1 MKVDVTRPLRAAS
14 AWVVAAAIGCGG
26 GGGSGPGTPPPV
38 SPEVLVS
45 SASPFPASCG
55 ESSHG
60 TLYREAEVEP
70 HAAVNPTNPANVL
83 AVWQQD
89 RWSDGG
95 ARGLLSGASFD
106 GGLTWERAALPVSA
120 CAGSGV
126 GIGASYGRAS
136 DPWVSFSPRG
146 VAFAISLSFTGGSFQ
161 PDSTSAVLVV
171 RSSDGGRT
179 WGEPAVLIADGGDA
193 FNDKETIT
201 ADPHDG
207 DYVYAV
213 WDRLDGDVHGPTW
226 FARTTDGGESW
237 EPAQAIYDPGPTSQT
252 IGNLIAVLGDGTVIA
267 LFTQIDIDSDQT
279 QHASLRVIRSADHGA
294 TWSLPIFVADLLAIG
309 AVDPDSQVGIR
320 DSAGLALL
328 AVAPDDTLYVTW
340 QDARFGE
347 GAREGIVLARSTD
360 GGLTFSEPVRVNGEP
375 SVDAFTPAIAVRD
388 DGTLGILYDDFR
400 DNTTDPRTLPTD
412 VWLAESRDGVTWTER
427 QVAGPF
433 DLALAPNARGLFVG
447 DYQALVHDGDRFIPV
462 YARTNTRAANPT
474 DVYAWDEARSTTLA
488 RAAASTHP
496 RATVEARTRDLAARV
511 SETLA
516 EVRARRVP
524 TQR

>member
-1 MKVDVTRPLRAAS
+1 MNVDGAWPPRAAS
-14 AWVVAAAIGCGG
+14 VWVLVAAIGCGG
-26 GGGSGPGTPPPV
+26 GGGSGSGTPPPV

-60 TLYREAEVEP
+60 TLYRQAEVEP
-70 HAAVNPTNPANVL
+70 HAAVNPTNPANVV

-95 ARGLLSGASFD
+95 ARGLMSGSSFD
-106 GGLTWERAALPVSA
+106 GGLTWERAVLPVSA
-120 CAGSGV
+120 CAGGGV
-126 GIGASYGRAS
+126 GIGAAYGRAS
-136 DPWVSFSPRG
+136 DPWVTFSPRG

-171 RSSDGGRT
+171 RSSDGGRS
-179 WGEPAVLIADGGDA
+179 WGEPAVLIADGNDA

-201 ADPHDG
+201 ADPNDG
-207 DYVYAV
+207 DYVYAT

-252 IGNLIAVLGDGTVIA
+252 LGNLIAVLGDGTVIA
-267 LFTQIDIDSDQT
+267 LFSQIDTDPDQT
-279 QHASLRVIRSADHGA
+279 QHSSLRVIRSTDHGS
-294 TWSLPIFVADLLAIG
+294 TWSAPIFVADLLAIG
-309 AVDPDSQVGIR
+309 AVDPESQAGIR
-320 DSAGLALL
+320 DSAGLAQL
-328 AVAPDDTLYVTW
+328 AMAPDGTLYVTW
-340 QDARFGE
+340 QDARFGG
-347 GAREGIVLARSTD
+347 GAQEGIVLARSED
-360 GGLTFSEPVRVNGEP
+360 GGLTWSEPVQVNGEP
-375 SVDAFTPAIAVRD
+375 SVDAFTPAIAVHD
-388 DGTLGILYDDFR
+388 DGSVGILYDDFR
-400 DNTTDPRTLPTD
+400 DDTTDPRTLLTD

-462 YARTNTRAANPT
+462 YARTNTRATNPT
-474 DVYAWDEARSTTLA
+474 DVYAWDEELATRAVRATART
-488 RAAASTHP
+488 RP
-496 RATVEARTRDLAARV
+496 GATVEAQTRDLIARV
-511 SETLA
+511 SDTLA
-516 EVRARRVP
+516 EVRARRMH
-524 TQR
+524 TRR